1 MISTLNGWSVQ
12 RYGGPETLTQV
23 ARPLAPPTADQVM
36 LRIKA
41 SAVTRADTMMRRG
54 EPRWARAFLGFRRPR
69 KDLSGVCLSG
79 EVVAVG
85 SNVTRFSVGDDV
97 FGEAGLNFGA
107 NANHICLDANSVL
120 LHKPSWLS
128 HQEAAVLCDGVLTSY
143 NFLVHIAN
151 VKAGENVLILGAS
164 GSLGTAAVQ
173 IGAAIGAQVTGVCS
187 AQNTDLVT
195 KLGAAHVI
203 DYAQEDFTKQNTR
216 YDVIFDTLGIARF
229 SKAKSALSRSGRY
242 VCPVLSLNLMGVML
256 RTALVGRRKASF
268 SATGML
274 PPDTLKPM
282 LNQVLELI
290 KAGQLTPVIDRS
302 YPLQELV
309 EAHRYV
315 EGGHKRGNV
324 VLV

>member
-97 FGEAGLNFGA
+97 VGEAGLNVGA

-120 LHKPSWLS
+120 LH
-128 HQEAAVLCDGVLTSY
+128 
-143 NFLVHIAN
+143 
-151 VKAGENVLILGAS
+151 
-164 GSLGTAAVQ
+164 
-173 IGAAIGAQVTGVCS
+173 
-187 AQNTDLVT
+187 
-195 KLGAAHVI
+195 
-203 DYAQEDFTKQNTR
+203 
-216 YDVIFDTLGIARF
+216 
-229 SKAKSALSRSGRY
+229 
-242 VCPVLSLNLMGVML
+242 
-256 RTALVGRRKASF
+256 TALMAIPIVSRCTRAKIYLVFLAPLLTGSCFIAVGWHC
-268 SATGML
+268 
-274 PPDTLKPM
+274 
-282 LNQVLELI
+282 
-290 KAGQLTPVIDRS
+290 ID
-302 YPLQELV
+302 
-309 EAHRYV
+309 
-315 EGGHKRGNV
+315 
-324 VLV
+324 